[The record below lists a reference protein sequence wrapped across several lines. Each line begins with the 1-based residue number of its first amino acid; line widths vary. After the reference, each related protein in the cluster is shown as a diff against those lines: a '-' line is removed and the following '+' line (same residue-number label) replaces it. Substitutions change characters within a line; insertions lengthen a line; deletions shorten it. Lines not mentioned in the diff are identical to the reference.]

1 MLMDISAGADFA
13 YNPCNFGKFHRSPD
27 FLDRP
32 FIRRLHAD
40 LELDQSRAHRADQ
53 TDLFFIEKIR
63 RHLKMKISRSVVM
76 FREIFPDRHR
86 MIVAAVE
93 RPVHKL
99 HLRYF
104 SVNKKLQFP
113 LHKLRIT
120 EPQTFVDRRETV
132 TAGKRA
138 SPAGFIIDDLMLKR
152 IHILVDERN
161 FA

>member
-63 RHLKMKISRSVVM
+63 RHLKMKIRRSVVM

-104 SVNKKLQFP
+104 LSIK
-113 LHKLRIT
+113 
-120 EPQTFVDRRETV
+120 
-132 TAGKRA
+132 TAIPASQAPNHGTADICRSKRDSNCRKRA